1 MLADLESVR
10 NDAPEKLVSRPKVIS
25 NGHHARVAA
34 SRGGL
39 TIRMAKPE
47 EAPAIVELTNAI
59 FRGKTH
65 FSRAGFTCARDVE
78 RLMSQGNFLL
88 AENQTEIVGCAYML
102 PSLEASRLELLAVI
116 PSQQRAGIGSQLLE
130 AAERL
135 SSSMHCLFM
144 HLDVM
149 NLHWET
155 LRFCR
160 RRGYVEF
167 GIESLNSRQPVS
179 LHCHLVRMCKRLK
192 VDCAVF

>member
-1 MLADLESVR
+1 MMLADLESVR
-10 NDAPEKLVSRPKVIS
+10 NDAPEKMISRPKVIS
-25 NGHHARVAA
+25 NGHHARAAA
-34 SRGGL
+34 SKGGL
-39 TIRMAKPE
+39 TIRMARPE

-65 FSRAGFTCARDVE
+65 FSLASFTCVRDVE
-78 RLMSQGNFLL
+78 RLMSQGKFLL
-88 AENQTEIVGCAYML
+88 AENPKIVGCAYML

-135 SSSMHCLFM
+135 SSSMQCLFM
-144 HLDVM
+144 HLHVM

-155 LRFCR
+155 IRFCR

-167 GIESLNSRQPVS
+167 GIESLNGSQPIS
-179 LHCHLVRMCKRLK
+179 LHCHFVRMCKRLET
-192 VDCAVF
+192 DRWAF